1 MRSLTTSLAWLL
13 LAGVSVLC
21 AQAPVPSAPEKP
33 ESTTTIKTTARF
45 VIIDA
50 QITDKSGRPVHGLKP
65 RDLVVTE
72 DGKPQRIVGFEEH
85 SPDIVGTHPQPTLN
99 LPPDTYTNYI
109 SADSTGA
116 TNLILFDSLNTDR
129 QNLTMARQ
137 QLLLYLSKMPPKT
150 RVALF
155 TLDSELHLVH
165 GLTEDPSELIE
176 LAQQLSTTPHPSF
189 TKARD
194 LSESLAR
201 LKESGIT
208 SSPTTYRSMVRFL
221 WGEQEGKEETRTLIT
236 MQALGELARSV
247 AVIPGRKNLIWIS
260 GGIPFDPT
268 TTAPQMRQLANL
280 LTATQVAVYP
290 IDVRGVAYLGADG
303 AALSSEVFAPRGGS
317 YDQMSGQSQ
326 ELLSVHESMTS
337 IANMTGGKMY
347 ANRNDLQAV
356 IGESIDSGSNYYNLV
371 YRPQNNNWDGKF
383 RKISIKTSQP
393 NLKVQCRPGYY
404 AVSSPLRSPGVDES
418 FKVAMQPNVP
428 NSTTLIFKARVRPTA
443 NPEKNTQIDFLVDV
457 HDLSLTESADGR
469 SQPDVLFV
477 AAVRDD
483 KGQSVKSDASS
494 YQQLLKAPELQ
505 SLMRTGLQ
513 LHRELELAAGTYTV
527 RLGVVDRLSGKI
539 GTLDVPLKV
548 DASTN

>member
-1 MRSLTTSLAWLL
+1 M
-13 LAGVSVLC
+13 
-21 AQAPVPSAPEKP
+21 
-33 ESTTTIKTTARF
+33 
-45 VIIDA
+45 DA
-50 QITDKSGRPVHGLKP
+50 QVTDKSGKPVHGLKP
-65 RDLVVTE
+65 QDLVVTE
-72 DGKPQRIVGFEEH
+72 DGKPQGIVGFEEH
-85 SPDIVGTHPQPTLN
+85 GPNISGSHPARTLN

-109 SADSTGA
+109 SAEAQGA

-137 QLLLYLSKMPPKT
+137 SLLLYLSKMPPNT

-165 GLTEDPSELIE
+165 GLTEDPSQLIE
-176 LAQQLSTTPHPSF
+176 LARQLSTTPHPSF

-194 LSESLAR
+194 LSESVAR
-201 LKESGIT
+201 LKESGSMIN
-208 SSPTTYRSMVRFL
+208 PTAFRSMVQFL
-221 WGEQEGKEETRTLIT
+221 WAEEEAKEESRTLST
-236 MQALGELARSV
+236 MQALAELARSV

-326 ELLSVHESMTS
+326 ELLSVHDSMMS
-337 IANMTGGKMY
+337 IASMTGGKMY

-371 YRPQNNNWDGKF
+371 YRPRNNNWDGKF
-383 RKISIKTSQP
+383 RKISVKTVQP

-404 AVSSPLRSPGVDES
+404 ATPEPLRSPGVDES
-418 FKVAMQPNVP
+418 FKIAMQPNVP
-428 NSTTLIFKARVRPTA
+428 NSTTLIFKARVRPAA
-443 NPEKNTQIDFLVDV
+443 NPEKKTQIDFLVDV
-457 HDLSLTESADGR
+457 HDFSLTEAADGR
-469 SQPDVLFV
+469 SEPDMLFV

-483 KGQSVKSDASS
+483 QGHGIKSDASTYRQRLS
-494 YQQLLKAPELQ
+494 KSELQ

-513 LHRELELAAGTYTV
+513 LHREIELIPGTYTV
-527 RLGVVDRLSGKI
+527 RLGVVDRHSGKI

-548 DASTN
+548 GGKAN